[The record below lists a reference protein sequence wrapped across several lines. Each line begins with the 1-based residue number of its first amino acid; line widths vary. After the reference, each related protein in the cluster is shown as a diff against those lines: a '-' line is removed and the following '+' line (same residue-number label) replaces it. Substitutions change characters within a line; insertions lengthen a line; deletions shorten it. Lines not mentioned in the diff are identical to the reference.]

1 MTVGRREM
9 MLGTLGMG
17 VALAAGPRPA
27 KAVDV
32 DIPQPFSTYGIVP
45 GGGIDQTASL
55 QDAADQAARSGTPFF
70 LPPGNYTTYKLE
82 LKSGTQIQ
90 GVPGKS
96 VLRYTGGGRLISIEN
111 AAGIRLTG
119 LTLAGE
125 ARQRQP
131 HRRLRLLGDPLE
143 FRLELPNG
151 RKFLRAAGRGRAL
164 RRVLLRGRGDCQQK
178 GAMTSAKF
186 ALLSTAAIFALGLT
200 TLPAGAALTTGQVL
214 NTPVDVGAPPKEMQD
229 AAKKAAAA
237 APTMG
242 EALHTPI
249 DKGEP
254 PKQMQE
260 ASKKAAAAAPTTGE
274 ALHTGSTKDRRRN
287 EPTDA

>member
-1 MTVGRREM
+1 
-9 MLGTLGMG
+9 
-17 VALAAGPRPA
+17 
-27 KAVDV
+27 
-32 DIPQPFSTYGIVP
+32 
-45 GGGIDQTASL
+45 
-55 QDAADQAARSGTPFF
+55 
-70 LPPGNYTTYKLE
+70 
-82 LKSGTQIQ
+82 
-90 GVPGKS
+90 
-96 VLRYTGGGRLISIEN
+96 
-111 AAGIRLTG
+111 
-119 LTLAGE
+119 
-125 ARQRQP
+125 
-131 HRRLRLLGDPLE
+131 
-143 FRLELPNG
+143 
-151 RKFLRAAGRGRAL
+151 
-164 RRVLLRGRGDCQQK
+164 
-178 GAMTSAKF
+178 MTSAKF